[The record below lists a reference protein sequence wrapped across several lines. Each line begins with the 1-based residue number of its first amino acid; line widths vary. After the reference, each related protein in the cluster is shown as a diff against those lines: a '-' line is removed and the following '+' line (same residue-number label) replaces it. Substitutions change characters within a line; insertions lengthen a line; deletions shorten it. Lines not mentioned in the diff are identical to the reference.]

1 MVAKHG
7 FASYQCLFVVF
18 ITGLPLIMPNSGA
31 VSFMPVF
38 STPHGGPD
46 PVATAV
52 SQVGLPTSVCGQ
64 KAIVPVVN
72 PVVPPVADLVG
83 GAMALPGWGVG
94 ATLLGTEDP
103 CTRVCR
109 YVGDTTRI
117 WHLESTDAIHV
128 V

>member
-1 MVAKHG
+1 MAAKHG
-7 FASYQCLFVVF
+7 FASYQGLFVVL
-18 ITGLPLIMPNSGA
+18 ITGLPLIMPNYGA

-38 STPHGGPD
+38 STPHGGHD

-52 SQVGLPTSVCGQ
+52 SQVELPTSVCGQ

-72 PVVPPVADLVG
+72 PVVLPAADLVG
-83 GAMALPGWGVG
+83 GAMALPGWGSVPPCLVQKIL
-94 ATLLGTEDP
+94 ALKFVDMWELLPEL
-103 CTRVCR
+103 
-109 YVGDTTRI
+109 